1 MKTIIFK
8 SAKRSFTIF
17 ALIVAILS
25 ATVLPIYAWFFLE
38 KNVAFYAPISS
49 PEALY
54 IGAGHKD
61 IFNDEFEDIRYLYFD
76 ELDASSDIG
85 YSDYVFCVYGK
96 AVNNFRL
103 QLAYTTNNQFTYSL
117 YYASEMSQDDFD
129 ELTTEE
135 QKEVLSTS
143 VKYVT
148 HSETPETYYYSVN
161 GPAIEGDFLNKVDGL
176 NLGAKTNGM
185 HGETYSAYPASSV
198 NDYSEPIYWQTSN
211 NIAGNLK
218 GGFVE
223 YFILRISLNGKN
235 TNDRETDILCIAAKS
250 FA

>member
-1 MKTIIFK
+1 MEDKKIEFFK

-61 IFNDEFEDIRYLYFD
+61 ILNDEFEDIRYLYFD

-117 YYASEMSQDDFD
+117 YHATESQ
-129 ELTTEE
+129 EATEGA
-135 QKEVLSTS
+135 

-148 HSETPETYYYSVN
+148 HSQTPETYYYSVN
-161 GPAIEGDFLNKVDGL
+161 GPAIEGVFLNKLEGL
-176 NLGAKTNGM
+176 NLGDKTDEM
-185 HGETYSAYPASSV
+185 HGETYNVYPSSGV
-198 NDYSEPIYWQTSN
+198 NNYAEPIYWQTSS
-211 NIAGNLK
+211 NIAGNLR